1 MLRAALTALF
11 VALPAGAATPA
22 ALALVTEQ
30 QVTRAENFRRGFN
43 SGVLEPERFTQID
56 QPAYTDAMLE
66 LARTACL
73 QEDARIPAQGC
84 ATLGALTGRR
94 AELTYRARIAQT
106 GETYVP
112 YSTGPFASEA
122 ERAQAI
128 RAYHL
133 RANPDAETTEE
144 ARDRAASFLEQTQPC
159 IDALEGEARGH
170 NDRSSD
176 AC

>member
-11 VALPAGAATPA
+11 IALPAGATAPVAPA
-22 ALALVTEQ
+22 SASDQ
-30 QVTRAENFRRGFN
+30 QETRAENFRHGFN

-56 QPAYTDAMLE
+56 QPTYTDAMLE
-66 LARTACL
+66 QARAACL

-94 AELTYRARIAQT
+94 AELAYRARTAET
-106 GETYVP
+106 GETYEP
-112 YSTGPFASEA
+112 YRTGPFANEA

-144 ARDRAASFLEQTQPC
+144 ARNRAASFLEQTQPC
-159 IDALEGEARGH
+159 IDALEGEARGQG
-170 NDRSSD
+170 NRSID